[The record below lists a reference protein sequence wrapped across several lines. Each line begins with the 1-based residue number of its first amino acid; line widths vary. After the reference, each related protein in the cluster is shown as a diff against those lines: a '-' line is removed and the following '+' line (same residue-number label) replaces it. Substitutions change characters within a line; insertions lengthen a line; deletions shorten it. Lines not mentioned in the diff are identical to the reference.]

1 MRKIE
6 GGIEVAGEVYSAGV
20 SAGVKNQGK
29 DLALIYFPQA
39 ATVAGVF
46 TQNRIYGHHIKYCR
60 ELMNDYEKFYAIV
73 INSGNANA
81 LNGLEGYD
89 DIGRIIRNL
98 CQKLPIQPEQV
109 LMASTGVIGERL
121 KLMAMDEGFMQAI
134 SELSK
139 GDSKAAAEA
148 ITTTDTVI
156 KQVAYEGE
164 IAGKTVRVGGMVKG
178 TRMIHPNMG
187 TMIGVITTNL
197 ALPQNILQRQLIHAV
212 DESFN
217 KTSIDGNTSPNDTVF
232 LCSTHE
238 IELELSREVLH
249 HFSDILTQV
258 CRDLTGMIVADAENS
273 TKTIE
278 VQVNGA
284 LVKSDATK
292 IAMEIATSSLVKSS
306 LYENFPDTGRI
317 LAACGRNPDVTII
330 PHQIAVDIES
340 SKGIVRICED
350 GQNEMNNIKAAHDI
364 LDNKEVKI
372 SLYLNIG
379 DYSSTVWTCDYE
391 TDRPL
396 N

>member
-1 MRKIE
+1 MRKIK

-29 DLALIYFPQA
+29 DLALIYFPKA

-60 ELMNDYEKFYAIV
+60 ELMNDYENFYAIV

-134 SELSK
+134 SELSNE
-139 GDSKAAAEA
+139 DSKAAAEA
-148 ITTTDTVI
+148 ITTTDTII

-197 ALPQNILQRQLIHAV
+197 ALPQNVLQRQLIHAV

-238 IELELSREVLH
+238 VELELSREVLH
-249 HFSDILTQV
+249 HFSDILTHV

-340 SKGIVRICED
+340 SKGIVRICEN
-350 GQNEMNNIKAAHDI
+350 GQNEMNNMKAAHDI

>member
-6 GGIEVAGEVYSAGV
+6 GGIEAAGEVYSAGV
-20 SAGVKNQGK
+20 SAGVKTQGK

-46 TQNRIYGHHIKYCR
+46 TQNRIYGHHVKYCR
-60 ELMNDYEKFYAIV
+60 DLLNDYEKFHAVI

-89 DIGRIIRNL
+89 DIGRIVRNL
-98 CQKLPIQPEQV
+98 CQKLPIESEQV

-121 KLMAMDEGFMQAI
+121 KLKTMDEGFMQAI

-139 GDSKAAAEA
+139 EDSQAAAEA

-156 KQVAYEGE
+156 KQVAYEAE
-164 IAGKTVRVGGMVKG
+164 IAGKTVRIGGMVKG
-178 TRMIHPNMG
+178 TRMVHPKMG

-197 ALPQNILQRQLIHAV
+197 SLPQNFLQRQLIHAV

-217 KTSIDGNTSPNDTVF
+217 KMSIDGNTSPNDTVF
-232 LCSTHE
+232 LCSTDE
-238 IELELSREVLH
+238 VELELSREVLY
-249 HFSDILTQV
+249 HFSDILTHV
-258 CRDLTGMIVADAENS
+258 CLDLTSMIVADAEKS

-278 VQVNGA
+278 VEVNGA

-340 SKGIVRICED
+340 SKGIVRICEE
-350 GQNEMNNIKAAHDI
+350 GQNEMDNIEAAEEI
-364 LDNKEVKI
+364 LDDKEVKI

-391 TDRPL
+391 TEQRI

>member
-6 GGIEVAGEVYSAGV
+6 GGIEAAGEVYSAGV
-20 SAGVKNQGK
+20 SAGVKTQGK

-46 TQNRIYGHHIKYCR
+46 TQNRIYGHHVKYCR
-60 ELMNDYEKFYAIV
+60 DLLNDYEKFHAVI

-89 DIGRIIRNL
+89 DIGRIVRNL
-98 CQKLPIQPEQV
+98 CQKLPIESEQV

-121 KLMAMDEGFMQAI
+121 KLKTMDEGFMQAI

-139 GDSKAAAEA
+139 EDSQAAAEA

-156 KQVAYEGE
+156 KQVAYEAE
-164 IAGKTVRVGGMVKG
+164 IAGKTVRIGGMVKG
-178 TRMIHPNMG
+178 TRMVHPKMG

-197 ALPQNILQRQLIHAV
+197 SLPQNFLQRQLIHAV

-217 KTSIDGNTSPNDTVF
+217 KMSIDGNTSPNDTVF
-232 LCSTHE
+232 LCSTDE
-238 IELELSREVLH
+238 VELELSREVLY
-249 HFSDILTQV
+249 HFSDILTHV
-258 CRDLTGMIVADAENS
+258 CLDLTSMIVADAEKS

-278 VQVNGA
+278 VEVNGA

-340 SKGIVRICED
+340 SKGIVRICEE
-350 GQNEMNNIKAAHDI
+350 GQNEMDNIETAEEV
-364 LDNKEVKI
+364 LDDKEVKI

-391 TDRPL
+391 TEQRI

>member
-1 MRKIE
+1 
-6 GGIEVAGEVYSAGV
+6 
-20 SAGVKNQGK
+20 
-29 DLALIYFPQA
+29 
-39 ATVAGVF
+39 
-46 TQNRIYGHHIKYCR
+46 
-60 ELMNDYEKFYAIV
+60 MNDYEKFYAIV

-121 KLMAMDEGFMQAI
+121 KLMTMDEGFMQAI

>member
-1 MRKIE
+1 MRKIK

-29 DLALIYFPQA
+29 DLALIYFPKA

-46 TQNRIYGHHIKYCR
+46 TQNRVYGHHIKYCR
-60 ELMNDYEKFYAIV
+60 ELMNDYENFYAIV

-134 SELSK
+134 SELSNE
-139 GDSKAAAEA
+139 DSKAAAEA
-148 ITTTDTVI
+148 ITTTDTII

-197 ALPQNILQRQLIHAV
+197 ALPQNVLQRQLIHAV

-238 IELELSREVLH
+238 VELELSREVLH

-340 SKGIVRICED
+340 SKGIVRICEN
-350 GQNEMNNIKAAHDI
+350 GQNEMNNMKAAHDI

>member
-6 GGIEVAGEVYSAGV
+6 GGIEAAGEVYSAGV
-20 SAGVKNQGK
+20 SAGVKTQGK

-46 TQNRIYGHHIKYCR
+46 TQNRIYGHHVKYCR
-60 ELMNDYEKFYAIV
+60 DLLNDYEKFHAVI

-89 DIGRIIRNL
+89 DIGRIVRNL
-98 CQKLPIQPEQV
+98 CQKLPIESEQV

-121 KLMAMDEGFMQAI
+121 KLKTMDEGFMQAI

-139 GDSKAAAEA
+139 EDSQAAAEA

-156 KQVAYEGE
+156 KQVAYEAE
-164 IAGKTVRVGGMVKG
+164 IAGKTVRIGGMVKG
-178 TRMIHPNMG
+178 TRMVHPKMG

-197 ALPQNILQRQLIHAV
+197 SLPQNFLQRQLIHAV

-217 KTSIDGNTSPNDTVF
+217 KMSIDGNTSPNDTVF
-232 LCSTHE
+232 LCSTDE
-238 IELELSREVLH
+238 VELELSREVLY
-249 HFSDILTQV
+249 HFSDILTHV
-258 CRDLTGMIVADAENS
+258 CLDLTSMIVADAEKS

-278 VQVNGA
+278 VEVNGA

-340 SKGIVRICED
+340 SKGIVRICEE
-350 GQNEMNNIKAAHDI
+350 GQNEMDNIETAEEI
-364 LDNKEVKI
+364 LDDKEVKI

-391 TDRPL
+391 TEQRI

>member
-20 SAGVKNQGK
+20 SAGVKDLGK
-29 DLALIYFPQA
+29 DLALIYFPNSA
-39 ATVAGVF
+39 AVAGVF

-60 ELMNDYEKFYAIV
+60 ELMNDYENFHAIV

-89 DIGRIIRNL
+89 DIGRIVRNL
-98 CQKLPIQPEQV
+98 CRKLPVKPEQV

-121 KLMAMDEGFMQAI
+121 KLMTMDEGFTQAI
-134 SELSK
+134 SELTK
-139 GDSKAAAEA
+139 EDSKAAAEA

-156 KQVAYEGE
+156 KQTAYEGE

-197 ALPQNILQRQLIHAV
+197 ALPQNFLQRQLIHAV
-212 DESFN
+212 DDSFN
-217 KTSIDGNTSPNDTVF
+217 KMSIDGNTSPNDTVF
-232 LCSTHE
+232 LCSTNE
-238 IELELSREVLH
+238 VELELNREVLH
-249 HFSDILTQV
+249 HFSDILTRV
-258 CRDLTGMIVADAENS
+258 CQDLTTMIVADAEKS

-278 VQVNGA
+278 VEVNGA

-340 SKGIVRICED
+340 SKGIVRICEE
-350 GQNEMNNIKAAHDI
+350 GQNEIDNIDVAHDI
-364 LDNKEVKI
+364 LDDEEIKI

-379 DYSSTVWTCDYE
+379 EYSSTVWTCDYE
-391 TDRPL
+391 SDRPV

>member
-1 MRKIE
+1 MRKIK

-29 DLALIYFPQA
+29 DLALIYFPKA

-60 ELMNDYEKFYAIV
+60 ELMNDYENFYAIV

-134 SELSK
+134 SELSNE
-139 GDSKAAAEA
+139 DSKAAAEA
-148 ITTTDTVI
+148 ITTTDTII

-197 ALPQNILQRQLIHAV
+197 ALPQNVLQRQLIHAV

-238 IELELSREVLH
+238 VELELSREVLH

-340 SKGIVRICED
+340 SKGIVRICEN
-350 GQNEMNNIKAAHDI
+350 GQNEMNNMKAAHDI

>member
-1 MRKIE
+1 MRKIK

-29 DLALIYFPQA
+29 DLALIYFPKA

-46 TQNRIYGHHIKYCR
+46 TQNRVYGHHIKYCR
-60 ELMNDYEKFYAIV
+60 ELMNDYENFYAIV

-134 SELSK
+134 SELSNE
-139 GDSKAAAEA
+139 DSKAAAEA

-197 ALPQNILQRQLIHAV
+197 ALPQNVLQRQLIHAV

-238 IELELSREVLH
+238 VELELSREVLH

-340 SKGIVRICED
+340 SKGIVRICEN
-350 GQNEMNNIKAAHDI
+350 GQNEMNNMKAAHDI